1 MKIIEK
7 VMEDYIRGLNMWFF
21 KLGLLPLHIGILYI
35 FGMVIL
41 YPSASDAPN
50 ITTPFGWIGLIM
62 WIVLMPYVLGSDENL
77 RVVTRPRG
85 EEE

>member
-21 KLGLLPLHIGILYI
+21 KLEILPIHIGLLYA

-41 YPSASDAPN
+41 YPSGSDAPN
-50 ITTPFGWIGLIM
+50 ITTPLGWIGLII
-62 WIVLMPYVLGSDENL
+62 WVVLMPYVLGSDENL
-77 RVVTRPRG
+77 TLVTKR
-85 EEE
+85 